1 MKMSDK
7 YLKMV
12 WGNPDQV
19 DKVEQQTNGQG
30 EAEIIER
37 DSDNGENETG
47 GSV

>member
-12 WGNPDQV
+12 WGDPDKV
-19 DKVEQQTNGQG
+19 DEVEQQTNGQG
-30 EAEIIER
+30 EAKIIER